1 MSDRSRIYA
10 QKAHKFNDADFQAI
24 AGLLIKAGYTVRIG
38 RERPAG
44 KDTGAWTYFVE
55 YWM

>member
-10 QKAHKFNDADFQAI
+10 QKAQKFNDADFQAI